1 VPRRC
6 HWARGE
12 PEITYHDS
20 EWGVPLH
27 ADRRLFELLILE
39 GAQAGLS
46 WSTVLRRRDGY
57 RRAFA
62 GFDPRRVARF
72 TPASV
77 ERLLRDPGIIRH
89 RGKIEGAV
97 GNARAFLAI
106 QREHGSF
113 AEYFWSWVWGRPIQ
127 NRRRAPRL
135 IPAETALS
143 RELSRDLRRRGFTFA
158 GPTISYALMQA
169 AGLVND
175 HLTSC
180 FRHAEVCRLGRGQPG
195 RGQEPK
201 RKSSLSLGRRP
212 T

>member
-1 VPRRC
+1 MPRRC

-12 PEITYHDS
+12 PEIAYHDR

-46 WSTVLRRRDGY
+46 WSTVLRRRSGY

-62 GFDPRRVARF
+62 GFDPSRVARF
-72 TPASV
+72 TPAAV
-77 ERLLRDPGIIRH
+77 ARLLRDPGIIRH
-89 RGKIEGAV
+89 RGKIESAV

-113 AEYFWSWVWGRPIQ
+113 AAYLWSSVGGRPVQ
-127 NRRRAPRL
+127 NRRRALREV
-135 IPAETALS
+135 PAETAVS

-158 GPTISYALMQA
+158 GPTICYAFMQA

-180 FRHAEVCRLGRGQPG
+180 FRHAEVGRLGRTSG
-195 RGQEPK
+195 RGREAK
-201 RKSSLSLGRRP
+201 RRSSLRLGRRP

>member
-1 VPRRC
+1 MPRRC

-12 PEITYHDS
+12 PEIAYHDC

-27 ADRRLFELLILE
+27 TDRRLFELLILE

-46 WSTVLRRRDGY
+46 WSTVLRRRSGY

-72 TPASV
+72 TPVAV
-77 ERLLRDPGIIRH
+77 EGLLRDPGIIRH
-89 RGKIEGAV
+89 RGKIESAV

-106 QREHGSF
+106 QRERGSF
-113 AEYFWSWVWGRPIQ
+113 AAYLWSSVGGRPIQ
-127 NRRRAPRL
+127 NHRRAPRQV
-135 IPAETALS
+135 PAETAVS

-158 GPTISYALMQA
+158 GPTICYALMQA

-180 FRHAEVCRLGRGQPG
+180 FRHAEVRRLGRKPG
-195 RGQEPK
+195 RGREAK
-201 RKSSLSLGRRP
+201 RRCSLRLGRRP

>member
-12 PEITYHDS
+12 PEIAYHDR

-27 ADRRLFELLILE
+27 ADRRLFELLVLE

-46 WSTVLRRRDGY
+46 WSTVLRRRSGY

-62 GFDPRRVARF
+62 GFDPSRVARF
-72 TPASV
+72 TPAAV
-77 ERLLRDPGIIRH
+77 ARLLRDPGIVRH
-89 RGKIEGAV
+89 RGKIESAV
-97 GNARAFLAI
+97 GNARVFLAI

-113 AEYFWSWVWGRPIQ
+113 AAYLWSSVGGRPVQ
-127 NRRRAPRL
+127 NRRRAPREV
-135 IPAETALS
+135 PAETAVS

-158 GPTISYALMQA
+158 GPTICYALMQA

-180 FRHAEVCRLGRGQPG
+180 FRHAEVRRLGRTSDRG
-195 RGQEPK
+195 REAK
-201 RKSSLSLGRRP
+201 RRSSLRLGRRP